1 MASDFDVYLKSDEV
15 VDYHHPSVKEFIQ
28 SHRGGG
34 TSLEQM
40 VNLYYAVRD
49 GVWYDPFDIR
59 FSVDALKTWKVLEKR
74 RGHCIDKAV
83 LTIACSRA
91 VGVPARLGL
100 ARVKNHMGTARL
112 ERVLQTDVLSP
123 HGYVEIHNGMRWVK
137 CTPAFNKALC
147 EKLNVAPLEFDGN
160 DDSIFQAYDRGEGG
174 FMTYLSDFG
183 SFETLPVA
191 FLRSCMESEYPHLFD
206 ADGRF
211 KAELLRA

>member
-1 MASDFDVYLKSDEV
+1 MDAGFERYLRSDEV
-15 VDYHHPSVKEFIQ
+15 MDFEHPSIQKFI
-28 SHRGGG
+28 HENRGEG
-34 TSLEQM
+34 TALEQM

-59 FSVDALKTWKVLEKR
+59 FSEDALKSWRVLDKG

-112 ERVLQTDVLSP
+112 ERLLGTDVLSP
-123 HGYVEIHNGMRWVK
+123 HGYVEVHNGTRWVK
-137 CTPAFNKALC
+137 CTPAFNQALC
-147 EKLNVAPLEFDGN
+147 AKLGVLPLEFNGV
-160 DDSIFQAYDRGEGG
+160 DDSIFQAYDREEGG
-174 FMTYLSDFG
+174 FMTYLEDFG
-183 SFETLPVA
+183 HFETLPVDV
-191 FLRSCMESEYPHLFD
+191 LRRCMEREYPHLFD

-211 KAELLRA
+211 KEELLRG